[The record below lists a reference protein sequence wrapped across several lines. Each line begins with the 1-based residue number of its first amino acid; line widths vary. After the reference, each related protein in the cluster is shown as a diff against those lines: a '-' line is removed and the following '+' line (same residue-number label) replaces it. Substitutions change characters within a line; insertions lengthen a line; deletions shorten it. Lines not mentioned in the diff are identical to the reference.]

1 VQSATQQWPSPTV
14 PEDAFAA
21 KRQNRPSI
29 LVWPLSPKMLLQ
41 VIAIP
46 ACCMAMIGVLL
57 GLAEYNVE
65 IRGMLYGIRDIGG
78 KEVVRRQAE
87 SEPIAWAA
95 IEHRPPPSLSGI
107 RAYGAEGL
115 GRGGSAGTPRSQA
128 LRPASAAPG
137 GSDLPTGAGKEMP
150 AEYVGPHPRTA
161 TQDQGSRPALV
172 PPSAPGSLVLG
183 SAGTTITA
191 LMSYART
198 AANSPMEPT
207 QNAPQGEGLS
217 SDTMTS
223 TAVVTVASKL
233 VEPSSR
239 TAAARSTIPIAP
251 TAPVATMPMPESKPS
266 ARRLSPQEAA
276 AALARGDAVLSAR
289 DVTSARLFYRLAAD
303 SGEGTAA
310 LRLGETFDPAFL
322 AEARLGR
329 MLGDLHQA
337 LHWYRRARD
346 LGNSDAEILL
356 RRTES
361 ASK

>member
-1 VQSATQQWPSPTV
+1 V
-14 PEDAFAA
+14 PEDGFAA
-21 KRQNRPSI
+21 KRENRPPI
-29 LVWPLSPKMLLQ
+29 LVWQLSPKMLLQ
-41 VIAIP
+41 VTAIP
-46 ACCMAMIGVLL
+46 ACCTAMIGLLL
-57 GLAEYNVE
+57 GLVEYNVE

-78 KEVVRRQAE
+78 KEVVWRQAE

-95 IEHRPPPSLSGI
+95 IEHRPLPSLSGT
-107 RAYGAEGL
+107 RAYGADGL
-115 GRGGSAGTPRSQA
+115 GHGGSAGTPKSQA
-128 LRPASAAPG
+128 MRPASAAPG
-137 GSDLPTGAGKEMP
+137 GSDLRTGAGKEMP
-150 AEYVGPHPRTA
+150 PEYDGARPKTA
-161 TQDQGSRPALV
+161 IQGQGSRPALV
-172 PPSAPGSLVLG
+172 KSAVPPSVPGSLALG
-183 SAGTTITA
+183 SGGTTITA
-191 LMSYART
+191 PMPYART

-217 SDTMTS
+217 SDTMTAAAVA
-223 TAVVTVASKL
+223 TAASKL

-239 TAAARSTIPIAP
+239 TAAASSTIPIAP
-251 TAPVATMPMPESKPS
+251 TAPVATMPMPKSKPS

-276 AALARGDAVLSAR
+276 SALARGDAVLSAR

-346 LGNSDAEILL
+346 LGNGDAEILL